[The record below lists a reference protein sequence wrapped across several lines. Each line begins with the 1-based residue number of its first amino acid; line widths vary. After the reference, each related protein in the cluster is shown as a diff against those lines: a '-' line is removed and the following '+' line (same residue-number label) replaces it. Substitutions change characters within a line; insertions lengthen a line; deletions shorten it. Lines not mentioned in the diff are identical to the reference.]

1 MYIFYS
7 TLLFLYTTH
16 SINIYAA
23 MHLAAVE
30 TLDQTLIPA
39 VKVLRETLYSKSIEY
54 NDVVKV
60 GRTHLQG
67 TYTHT
72 YMCIAYI

>member
-1 MYIFYS
+1 
-7 TLLFLYTTH
+7 
-16 SINIYAA
+16 

-30 TLDQTLIPA
+30 TIDQTLIPA
-39 VKVLRETLYSKSIEY
+39 VKALRETLYSKSIEY

-67 TYTHT
+67 IYLYMYRHT
-72 YMCIAYI
+72 LIY

>member
-1 MYIFYS
+1 
-7 TLLFLYTTH
+7 
-16 SINIYAA
+16 

-39 VKVLRETLYSKSIEY
+39 VKALRDTLYNKSIEY

-67 TYTHT
+67 L
-72 YMCIAYI
+72 YILV